1 MSTDE
6 HEDGEEIHNAKK
18 TSFTLK
24 DKHTDFLNTFLA
36 DFHTL
41 ERGSNL
47 TKGKKKDWVASTVS
61 PKFIDK
67 FGLQG
72 DSSVQLKDV
81 RAVCRCGL
89 TGRNI

>member
-47 TKGKKKDWVASTVS
+47 MKGKKKDWVASTVS

-67 FGLQG
+67 FGLQD

>member
-6 HEDGEEIHNAKK
+6 HEDGEEIHNTKK
-18 TSFTLK
+18 TSFTLQ
-24 DKHTDFLNTFLA
+24 DKHTNFLNTFLA
-36 DFHTL
+36 DFHTF

-47 TKGKKKDWVASTVS
+47 TKGNKKDWVASTVS

-67 FGLQG
+67 FGLQD